1 MHEITIS
8 QAWAWILGA
17 ASAFLLICNAVE
29 RIVATVKIARAP
41 EAKQREEI
49 NRLKADVADIKE
61 KLQKD
66 KEALEDSNKA
76 NHITQEAL
84 LALLEHGLNGN
95 NVEQMTKA
103 KDKLHDYLINH

>member
-17 ASAFLLICNAVE
+17 ASAFLLICNALD

-41 EAKQREEI
+41 EAKQRDEI
-49 NRLKADVADIKE
+49 KQLREDVEDIKK

-66 KEALEDSNKA
+66 KEALEDSKKA

-103 KDKLHDYLINH
+103 KDKLHNYLINH

>member
-29 RIVATVKIARAP
+29 RIVATVKIAKAP
-41 EAKQREEI
+41 EAKQRDEI
-49 NRLKADVADIKE
+49 KQLREDVEDIKQ
-61 KLQKD
+61 KLKKD
-66 KEALEDSNKA
+66 KEALEDSKKA

-103 KDKLHDYLINH
+103 KDKLHNYLINH